1 MDNKSYYKKA
11 ALCFI
16 FMVGFM
22 VVMGILIKDK
32 SFSVTENRML
42 QQFPDLSFSQ
52 YVEGRFESRME
63 KYADDQFPGRNIF
76 VRVKSAADVA
86 AGGLEANGVYKAR
99 DGYLIEDVT
108 KPDKSDMDRTE
119 KALADFKARH
129 GNIQMNFLL
138 APTAGNIMADKLPA
152 SVRMADQNKYM
163 DQFFKALNGAGIG
176 AIDVR
181 PELQKAADKGTQVY
195 YRTDHHWTTE
205 GAYIAYQKAAPSLG
219 IPARKYTGKV
229 VANNFRGSL
238 ASKSGFANGRND
250 DVTLFLPDY
259 SNHKSSV
266 LFFSDTQT
274 RTTKFYKLNNLKK
287 KDKYT
292 VFGGSNHPEY
302 TIKTPVESKERLL
315 IVKDSYANSF
325 IPFLT
330 QDYYEIVVVDPRYYF
345 DNIDRLMDSE
355 GVTKVLF
362 LYNSDTF
369 FGDDSLAL
377 ALENN

>member
-1 MDNKSYYKKA
+1 M
-11 ALCFI
+11 
-16 FMVGFM
+16 
-22 VVMGILIKDK
+22 
-32 SFSVTENRML
+32 
-42 QQFPDLSFSQ
+42 
-52 YVEGRFESRME
+52 
-63 KYADDQFPGRNIF
+63 
-76 VRVKSAADVA
+76 
-86 AGGLEANGVYKAR
+86 
-99 DGYLIEDVT
+99 
-108 KPDKSDMDRTE
+108 
-119 KALADFKARH
+119 
-129 GNIQMNFLL
+129 
-138 APTAGNIMADKLPA
+138 
-152 SVRMADQNKYM
+152 
-163 DQFFKALNGAGIG
+163 
-176 AIDVR
+176 
-181 PELQKAADKGTQVY
+181 
-195 YRTDHHWTTE
+195 
-205 GAYIAYQKAAPSLG
+205 
-219 IPARKYTGKV
+219 
-229 VANNFRGSL
+229 ANNFRGSL

-259 SNHKSSV
+259 SKHKSSV

-287 KDKYT
+287 KD
-292 VFGGSNHPEY
+292 NHPEY

-355 GVTKVLF
+355 GITKVLF